1 METLLESIRV
11 SIDVGCHSHRV
22 AVGLSN
28 GQLLDEFDV
37 KHAALGFD
45 DFLRGLMVING
56 AMAVKCWWRWK
67 ATTVGRDR

>member
-1 METLLESIRV
+1 M
-11 SIDVGCHSHRV
+11 SIDVGYHSHRV

-45 DFLRGLMVING
+45 GFFCAD
-56 AMAVKCWWRWK
+56 
-67 ATTVGRDR
+67 

>member
-1 METLLESIRV
+1 METLLESIRM
-11 SIDVGCHSHRV
+11 SIDVGCHIHRV

-45 DFLRGLMVING
+45 GFFCAD
-56 AMAVKCWWRWK
+56 
-67 ATTVGRDR
+67 